1 MTFLARMLAI
11 TRGHRGLLGIAV
23 FGSVFYTALSVVPA
37 LIIRQMLTVLSPSHP
52 SPLATLVWLG
62 LAMVATT
69 ALMAV
74 ARYLEGGFGHIAA
87 YRVLHDMRMRLYEK
101 LQQLSMGYHT
111 RQQSGTMAAK
121 LIGDVETIEFFTAH
135 AGIQLISAATVPLL
149 LGILMLAVNWKLGLV
164 ALAPLAVILVI
175 LLLFR
180 TAANSAFKRYREQL
194 GRLNGTIIDHIQG
207 VSVLK
212 GFAALGHARR
222 WVDQGSEELS
232 EAATRANLLHTWYF
246 AGVEWMA
253 AIPVAL
259 VLLVGGLMAHAGQL
273 TVPNLVLF
281 VFLTMQLYRPVTE
294 LNRQLEGFRNAEAAT
309 DRIFE
314 VLNAPVEVAEKPSAR
329 VPVDPHYGIA
339 LEHVTFAY
347 ERGRPVLHD
356 VSIDLK
362 EGTVLALVGPSGAGK
377 TTVANLIARFW
388 DPQQGRVCLGG
399 VDLRDLPLEYV
410 HRSIGLVLQDVFL
423 FNDTVRAN
431 IMIGNPEAS
440 ERHLEDAARA
450 AYAHEFIEDL
460 PNGYD
465 TVIGER
471 GVRLSGGQKQRISIA
486 RALLRDAPILILDE
500 ATSSVDPEAEHL
512 IQKALARLVADRTV
526 LVIAHR
532 LSTIRQASE
541 IVVLD
546 RGRVVQRGRHDDL
559 VDAPGLY
566 ASLYRAQQ
574 VARRWDVATSQRAE
588 EELPQAVE

>member
-1 MTFLARMLAI
+1 MLAI
-11 TRGHRGLLGIAV
+11 TRGHRVLLGVAV

-37 LIIRQMLTVLSPSHP
+37 LIIRQMLTVLARP
-52 SPLATLVWLG
+52 SPLSSLVWLG
-62 LAMVATT
+62 LAMVLAT

-87 YRVLHDMRMRLYEK
+87 FRVLYDLRMRLYEK
-101 LQQLSMGYHT
+101 LQRLSMGFHT
-111 RQQSGTMAAK
+111 HQQSGTIAAK

-149 LGILMLAVNWKLGLV
+149 LGLVMLYFNWRLALV
-164 ALAPLAVILVI
+164 SLAPLVVILLI

-180 TAANSAFKRYREQL
+180 TAANNAFKRYREEL

-212 GFAALGHARR
+212 AFAALGHARR
-222 WVDQGSEELS
+222 WVDEQSKDLAR
-232 EAATRANLLHTWYF
+232 AAIRANLLHTWYF

-259 VLLVGGLMAHAGQL
+259 VLLVGGLMAHDRQL
-273 TVPNLVLF
+273 SIPNLVLF
-281 VFLTMQLYRPVTE
+281 VFLTMQLYRPITE

-309 DRIFE
+309 DRIFDI
-314 VLNAPVEVAEKPSAR
+314 LNAPVEVAESPTAR
-329 VPVDPHYGIA
+329 VPEQPAYDLA

-347 ERGRPVLHD
+347 EPGRPVLHD
-356 VSIDLK
+356 VSINLR
-362 EGTVLALVGPSGAGK
+362 EGSVLALVGPSGAGK

-388 DPQQGRVCLGG
+388 DPQEGAVCLGG
-399 VDLRDLPLEYV
+399 VNLRELPLDYV

-431 IMIGNPEAS
+431 IKIGNPEAS
-440 ERHLEDAARA
+440 DRDMDEAARA
-450 AYAHEFIEDL
+450 AYASEFIDDL

-465 TVIGER
+465 TIIGER

-486 RALLRDAPILILDE
+486 RALLRGAPILILDE

-512 IQKALARLVADRTV
+512 IQKALARLVSERTV

-532 LSTIRQASE
+532 LSTIRQANE

-546 RGRVVQRGRHDDL
+546 KGRVVQRGRHEDL
-559 VDAPGLY
+559 VDEPGLY
-566 ASLYRAQQ
+566 ANLYRAQQ
-574 VARRWDVATSQRAE
+574 VARRWDVASSQRSE
-588 EELPQAVE
+588 EELTQAVE

>member
-1 MTFLARMLAI
+1 MTFLRRMLAI
-11 TRGHRGLLGIAV
+11 TRGHRRLLAIAV
-23 FGSVFYTALSVVPA
+23 FGSVFYTALSVLPA
-37 LIIRQMLTVLSPSHP
+37 LIIRQMLTVLARP
-52 SPLATLVWLG
+52 SPLAPLILLG
-62 LAMVATT
+62 LAMVAAT
-69 ALMAV
+69 ALIAV

-87 YRVLHDMRMRLYEK
+87 YRVLHDVRMQLYDK
-101 LQQLSMGYHT
+101 LQRLSMGFHT
-111 RQQSGTMAAK
+111 HQQSGTMAAK

-135 AGIQLISAATVPLL
+135 AGIQLISAATVPVL
-149 LGILMLAVNWKLGLV
+149 LGILMLAVNWRLGLV
-164 ALAPLAVILVI
+164 AIAPLALILAI

-180 TAANSAFKRYREQL
+180 SAANNAFKRYRDEL

-212 GFAALGHARR
+212 AFAALGHARQ
-222 WVDQGSEELS
+222 WVDERSNDLS

-273 TVPNLVLF
+273 SLPNLVLF

-309 DRIFE
+309 DRIWE
-314 VLNAPVEVAEKPSAR
+314 VLNAPVEVAEAPGAR
-329 VPVDPHYGIA
+329 VPANPRYD
-339 LEHVTFAY
+339 LSFDHVTFAY

-356 VSIDLK
+356 VSIELK
-362 EGTVLALVGPSGAGK
+362 EGNVMALVGPSGAGK
-377 TTVANLIARFW
+377 TTIANLIARFW
-388 DPQQGRVCLGG
+388 DPQQGAVLLGG
-399 VDLRDLPLEYV
+399 VDLRELPLEYV
-410 HRSIGLVLQDVFL
+410 HQSIGLVLQDVFL

-431 IMIGNPEAS
+431 IKIGNPKADDAAME
-440 ERHLEDAARA
+440 EAARA
-450 AYAHEFIEDL
+450 AYAHEFIEEL
-460 PNGYD
+460 PQGYD

-471 GVRLSGGQKQRISIA
+471 GIRLSGGQKQRISIA
-486 RALLRDAPILILDE
+486 RALLRNAPVLILDE

-532 LSTIRQASE
+532 LSTTRQANE

-546 RGRVVQRGRHDDL
+546 KGRVVQRGRHDEL

-566 ASLYRAQQ
+566 ANLYRAQQ
-574 VARRWDVATSQRAE
+574 VARRWDVATSQRTAE
-588 EELPQAVE
+588 ELAQAIE

>member
-1 MTFLARMLAI
+1 
-11 TRGHRGLLGIAV
+11 
-23 FGSVFYTALSVVPA
+23 
-37 LIIRQMLTVLSPSHP
+37 MLTVLSRP
-52 SPLATLVWLG
+52 SPLSALVWLG
-62 LAMVATT
+62 LAMVGAT

-87 YRVLHDMRMRLYEK
+87 YKILHDMRMRLYEK
-101 LQQLSMGYHT
+101 LQRLSMGFHT
-111 RQQSGTMAAK
+111 HQQSGTIAAK

-149 LGILMLAVNWKLGLV
+149 LGILMLAVNWRLGLV
-164 ALAPLAVILVI
+164 ALAPLLLILLI

-180 TAANSAFKRYREQL
+180 SAANNAFKRYREEL
-194 GRLNGTIIDHIQG
+194 GHLNGKIIDHIQG
-207 VSVLK
+207 VGVLK
-212 GFAALGHARR
+212 AFAALGHARA
-222 WVDQGSEELS
+222 WIDKGSEELS

-259 VLLVGGLMAHAGQL
+259 VLLVGGLMAHGGQL
-273 TVPNLVLF
+273 SIPNLVLF

-314 VLNAPVEVAEKPSAR
+314 VLDAPIEVGDSPSAR
-329 VPVDPHYGIA
+329 VPPNPHFGIG
-339 LEHVTFAY
+339 LDHVTFAY
-347 ERGRPVLHD
+347 DRGRPVLHN

-362 EGTVLALVGPSGAGK
+362 EGSVLALVGPSGAGK

-388 DPQQGRVCLGG
+388 DPQEGAVRLGG
-399 VDLRDLPLEYV
+399 IDLRELPLDYV

-423 FNDTVRAN
+423 FNDTVEAN
-431 IMIGNPEAS
+431 IKIGNPEAS
-440 ERHLEDAARA
+440 EAQVVEAARA
-450 AYAHEFIEDL
+450 AYAHEFIVDL
-460 PNGYD
+460 PQGYD

-471 GVRLSGGQKQRISIA
+471 GIRLSGGQKQRISIA
-486 RALLRDAPILILDE
+486 RALLRDAPVLILDE

-546 RGRVVQRGRHDDL
+546 KGRVVQRGRHDQL

-574 VARRWDVATSQRAE
+574 VARRWDVATSQRSE